1 MKLKEYAYY
10 DRPYEKLERYGAEA
24 LSDTEL
30 LAILI
35 KTGTKNKTALD
46 ISREL
51 LTKDNN
57 IGLSFLTQYSIEE
70 LMKTEG
76 IGRVKAIEIKAFCE
90 LAKRIHFKMPTP
102 DERICTPEQ
111 LGRVFMRD
119 LHGQMQEVVETAIFD
134 SKNRV
139 IKVMINTIGTINS
152 NHIQIKDIL
161 KEPVKIGAAKIAIA
175 HNHPSGDVTPSDE
188 DIEFTKQLISAC
200 KLLDIHFLDHIII
213 RKR

>member
-1 MKLKEYAYY
+1 MKIKEFAYY

-30 LAILI
+30 LAIFI

-57 IGLSFLTQYSIEE
+57 IGLSYLTQYSIEE
-70 LMKTEG
+70 LMKIEG
-76 IGRVKAIEIKAFCE
+76 IGRVKAIQVKALCE
-90 LAKRIHFKMPTP
+90 LTKRIHFKLPAP

-111 LGRVFMRD
+111 LSRVFMRN
-119 LHGQMQEVVETAIFD
+119 LQGQTQEVVETAIFD

-139 IKVMINTIGTINS
+139 IKVMINTIGTVNS
-152 NHIQIKDIL
+152 NHVQIKDIL
-161 KEPVKIGAAKIAIA
+161 KEPVKIGSQKIAIA
-175 HNHPSGDVTPSDE
+175 HNHPSGDVTPSVE
-188 DIEFTKQLISAC
+188 DIEFTKQLQSAC
-200 KLLDIHFLDHIII
+200 KLLDIQFLDHIII
-213 RKR
+213 RK